1 MQLPVAVCSERN
13 LSDGYGPGPGCRPA
27 AVAFFRTGAAQ
38 SGPWIVRGGVSA
50 DRQAGMRAVCPGNE
64 AEASRAEQSQPGCER
79 PGIPDVSRSARFES
93 RVPSPDVVIS

>member
-38 SGPWIVRGGVSA
+38 SGPCIVRGSVSA

-64 AEASRAEQSQPGCER
+64 AEASRAEPSRVNRGVSGLETLTLAGQPGSS
-79 PGIPDVSRSARFES
+79 PGFRARMS
-93 RVPSPDVVIS
+93 